1 MYQLLQILNLA
12 LNIYSWGII
21 IYIFMSWFPEAR
33 ESTFGELLSK
43 ICEPYL
49 EVFRRFIPPLGMID
63 FSPIIAIFVLH
74 MARVGL
80 FEFFRMF
87 VF

>member
-1 MYQLLQILNLA
+1 MYQLLQILDLA
-12 LNIYSWGII
+12 LNLYSWGII
-21 IYIFMSWFPEAR
+21 IYIFMSWFPGAR
-33 ESTFGELLSK
+33 ESTFGELLGK

-49 EVFRRFIPPLGMID
+49 ELFRKFIPPLGMID

-74 MARVGL
+74 LARIGL

-87 VF
+87 LF